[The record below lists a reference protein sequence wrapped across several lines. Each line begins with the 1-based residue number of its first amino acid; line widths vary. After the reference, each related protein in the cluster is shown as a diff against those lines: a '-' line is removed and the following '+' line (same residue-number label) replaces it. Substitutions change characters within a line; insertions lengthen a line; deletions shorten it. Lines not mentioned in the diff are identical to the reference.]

1 VDLNGKVVV
10 VTGAAS
16 GIGRACA
23 HAFADVG
30 AQVAVV
36 DIDEVGAAKV
46 SAAVGGVAVPCDLAE
61 QAAISEMVSQVE
73 RDLGPVEV
81 LFNNA
86 GIGSGAGLLNS
97 SLDEWQ
103 RQWDVNLMSHVHAV
117 RAVLPGMLDRG
128 EGYLLHTASM
138 AGVLSS
144 HGNLPYAV
152 SKHAVVGLAEWLA
165 FTYAHFGIRVS
176 LLAPLAV
183 RTPMLGDAADGEWAN
198 QAGGPIKEP
207 AEVAQQVLNAITTER
222 FLILTDSIAQT
233 WMERKTADPDRWL
246 HGMSRLQQR
255 LEGVDDAGLPEN

>member
-1 VDLNGKVVV
+1 MDLNGKVAAI
-10 VTGAAS
+10 TGAAS
-16 GIGRACA
+16 GIGQACA
-23 HAFADVG
+23 HAFAAAG
-30 AQVAVV
+30 AKVAVV
-36 DIDEVGAAKV
+36 DINEIDANKV
-46 SAAVGGVAVPCDLAE
+46 AAAVGGIAVPCDLAE
-61 QAAISEMVSQVE
+61 QAAISDMVLQVE
-73 RDLGPVEV
+73 HDLGPVEV

-86 GIGSGAGLLNS
+86 GIGSGAGLFNS

-117 RAVLPGMLDRG
+117 HAVLPGMLERG

-165 FTYAHFGIRVS
+165 FTYAHLGIRVS

-183 RTPMLGDAADGEWAN
+183 RTPMLGDAADGEWAS

-207 AEVAQQVLNAITTER
+207 EEVAQQVLAAINAER
-222 FLILTDSIAQT
+222 FLVLTDAIAQT

-255 LEGVDDAGLPEN
+255 LEGADDAGLPQQ